1 MEGLPPRLDLNL
13 LVSLD
18 ALLAECHV
26 TRAAARLGL
35 SQPALSAQL
44 RQLREAFGDPL
55 LVPSAAR
62 GMTLT
67 ARAEAL
73 REPLRELLAGVQGLL
88 ASGRRFDPLTARERF
103 RIAAT
108 DAIHN
113 IASTPLAARL
123 QVLAPHCQLAM
134 QAADRRD
141 VLERLAAGD
150 LDLLLHTSAAIPP
163 ALHARKLY
171 DESFLCVLRKGHPAA
186 ARPLDLDTF
195 CALPHAMVSP
205 AGGGFSGAVDD
216 ALQALGRSRSVS
228 VSVNSF
234 LLVPALI
241 ESSDLVATVPARLAR
256 GWATQ
261 LAVLSPPCEL
271 PGFTVAMAWHPRAH
285 ADPAQVWLREVLRE
299 AVAPDPDVQRADA
312 GPATGTR

>member
-1 MEGLPPRLDLNL
+1 MDSLPNRLDLNL

-18 ALLAECHV
+18 ALLAERHV

-44 RQLREAFGDPL
+44 RQLRDAFGDPL
-55 LVPSAAR
+55 LVPSPAR
-62 GMTLT
+62 GMALT

-73 REPLRELLAGVQGLL
+73 REPLRELLAGVHGLL
-88 ASGRRFDPLTARERF
+88 ASGRGFDPLTARQRF

-108 DAIHN
+108 DAIHS
-113 IASTPLAARL
+113 IATTPLAARL

-134 QAADRRD
+134 QAADLRD
-141 VLERLAAGD
+141 IPEQLAAGE
-150 LDLLLHTSAAIPP
+150 LDLLLHTPGAIPP

-171 DESFLCVLRKGHPAA
+171 DESFLCVLRRDHPAA

-195 CALPHAMVSP
+195 CALSHAMVSP

-216 ALQALGRSRSVS
+216 ALQAMGRHRTVQISL
-228 VSVNSF
+228 NSF
-234 LLVPALI
+234 LLVPELI

-256 GWATQ
+256 RWRTQ
-261 LAVLSPPCEL
+261 LAVLSPPCEV
-271 PGFTVAMAWHPRAH
+271 PGFSVAMGWHPRAH

-299 AVAPDPDVQRADA
+299 VVAA
-312 GPATGTR
+312 GPGS

>member
-1 MEGLPPRLDLNL
+1 MESLPTRLDLNL

-18 ALLAECHV
+18 ALLAEQHV

-55 LVPSAAR
+55 LVPSSPR

-88 ASGRRFDPLTARERF
+88 ASGRGFDPLTARERF

-108 DAIHN
+108 DAIHS
-113 IASTPLAARL
+113 IATTPLAARL
-123 QVLAPHCQLAM
+123 RVLAPHCQLAM
-134 QAADRRD
+134 QAADLRE
-141 VLERLAAGD
+141 VPEQLATGE
-150 LDLLLHTSAAIPP
+150 LDLLLHTPGAIPP

-171 DESFLCVLRKGHPAA
+171 DESFLCVLRKDHPAA

-195 CALPHAMVSP
+195 CGLSHAMVSP

-216 ALQALGRSRSVS
+216 VLQAMDRSRTVQ

-241 ESSDLVATVPARLAR
+241 ESSDLVATVPSRLAR
-256 GWATQ
+256 RWSAR
-261 LAVLSPPCEL
+261 LAVLSPPCEV
-271 PGFTVAMAWHPRAH
+271 PGFSVVMAWHPRAH
-285 ADPAQVWLREVLRE
+285 ADPAQVWLRETLRE
-299 AVAPDPDVQRADA
+299 AVAA
-312 GPATGTR
+312 GLGA

>member
-1 MEGLPPRLDLNL
+1 MDRLSARLDLNL
-13 LVSLD
+13 LLSLD
-18 ALLAECHV
+18 VLLAERHV

-44 RQLREAFGDPL
+44 RQLRDAFGDPL

-73 REPLRELLAGVQGLL
+73 REPLRDVLAGVAGLL
-88 ASGRRFDPLTARERF
+88 ASSRGFDPLTARERL

-108 DAIHN
+108 DAIHS
-113 IASTPLAARL
+113 IATTPLATRL
-123 QVLAPHCQLAM
+123 QTLAPHCQLAM
-134 QAADRRD
+134 HAVDLRSVTEQ
-141 VLERLAAGD
+141 LAAGE
-150 LDLLLHTSAAIPP
+150 LDLLLATPGAVPP

-171 DESFLCVLRKGHPAA
+171 EETFLCVLRKDHPAA

-195 CALPHAMVSP
+195 CSLSHAMVSP
-205 AGGGFSGAVDD
+205 AGGGFAGAVDD
-216 ALQALGRSRSVS
+216 VLEAMGRSRTVQ

-241 ESSDLVATVPARLAR
+241 EASDLVATVPARLAR
-256 GWATQ
+256 RWGAR

-271 PGFTVAMAWHPRAH
+271 PGFSVAMAWHPRTH
-285 ADPAQVWLREVLRE
+285 ADPAHIWLRDTLRE
-299 AVAPDPDVQRADA
+299 AVAADQQS
-312 GPATGTR
+312 